1 MKRWMWIVSITLI
14 VLLCG
19 AGGVFYYVY
28 HSVKETVNQMYVP
41 IKADKPVSLLQKT
54 PINELPSAEGSTEH
68 KNQPKQAQ
76 AEKLRPFSVLV
87 MGVDEREHDRGR
99 SDTMIVI
106 AVNPNTASMLMFN
119 IPRDTRTEIVGHH
132 TVDKINHAYAFGGLE
147 MSLASVEKFLD
158 MPIDYVVKVNMEGFM
173 KLIDLVGGVEVNN
186 PFAFNQGGIHFDQ
199 GTIKLD
205 GESALSYA
213 RMRYEDPRGDLGRN
227 DRQRQVLEQLMD
239 TAMNWGNIDRIPGML
254 KALGSNVKTN
264 ITFDEMKFMYQNY
277 LPALKHIEST
287 EVKGSGTRMNN
298 IYYYLVNDTERK
310 RINDLLQSTLQ

>member
-1 MKRWMWIVSITLI
+1 MWIVSITI
-14 VLLCG
+14 MVLLCG

-28 HSVKETVNQMYVP
+28 SSVKETVDQMYVP
-41 IKADKPVSLLQKT
+41 IKADKPVSLMQKKPVT
-54 PINELPSAEGSTEH
+54 EPPSVKGSTEQ
-68 KNQPKQAQ
+68 NDQPKTAQ
-76 AEKLRPFSVLV
+76 EEKLRPFSVLV
-87 MGVDEREHDRGR
+87 MGIDEREHDRGR

-106 AVNPNTASMLMFN
+106 AVNPNKPSMLMFN

-132 TVDKINHAYAFGGLE
+132 TVDKINHAYAFGGIE

-158 MPIDYVVKVNMEGFM
+158 MPIDYVVKMNMEGFV

-186 PFAFNQGGIHFDQ
+186 PFAFNQEGTHFDQ

-205 GESALSYA
+205 GELALLYA

-254 KALGSNVKTN
+254 KALGSNIKTN
-264 ITFDEMKFMYQNY
+264 ITFEEMKFMYKNY
-277 LPALKHIEST
+277 LPALQQIDST
-287 EVKGSGTRMNN
+287 EVEGSGTRINH

-310 RINDLLQSTLQ
+310 RLHNLLQSTLQ